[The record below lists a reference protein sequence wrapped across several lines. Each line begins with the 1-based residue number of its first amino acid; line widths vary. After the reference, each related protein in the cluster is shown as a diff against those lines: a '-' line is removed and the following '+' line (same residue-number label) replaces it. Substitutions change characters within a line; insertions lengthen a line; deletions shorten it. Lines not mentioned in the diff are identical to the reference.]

1 MGTNREWNQVQETID
16 RSRQAVMN
24 SLELARRNSER
35 KQVLERRM
43 QAFMQRYDDPQFKE
57 NKPLAEI
64 QSNPP
69 PEPEKSSSLQ
79 YDLERLRAEL
89 QHEREWRTH
98 FLDSE
103 QALKQK
109 VDQQDS
115 RIAQLE
121 AQLFEQT
128 EARTKLAEEK
138 EHLIQLNQSLTATLE
153 QTRGELG
160 EMQYMSTLHK
170 ELSLQRRAQVVPPA
184 SSEETNN
191 ESFSLAMRIRSQRI
205 EELEELFRATSGKY
219 EEMKKQVTA
228 PKKFHRKEELT
239 DPGPSLPSAN
249 QSFRSYSIRVGS
261 VASSKRRKP
270 K

>member
-1 MGTNREWNQVQETID
+1 MGEWSQVQETID
-16 RSRQAVMN
+16 RSRQAVQN

-43 QAFMQRYDDPQFKE
+43 HAFMQRYDDPQFKE

-64 QSNPP
+64 QPRAVASPP
-69 PEPEKSSSLQ
+69 PAPEKSSSLQ
-79 YDLERLRAEL
+79 YDLEALRAEL
-89 QHEREWRTH
+89 QHEREWRTR
-98 FLDSE
+98 FLDNE
-103 QALKQK
+103 QQLKHK
-109 VDQQDS
+109 VEQQEG

-121 AQLFEQT
+121 AQLSEQT
-128 EARTKLAEEK
+128 EARTQLAEERQ
-138 EHLIQLNQSLTATLE
+138 HLIQLNQSLTATLE
-153 QTRGELG
+153 QTRGEIG

-170 ELSLQRRAQVVPPA
+170 ELSLQRRAQAVPPA
-184 SSEETNN
+184 PDEAN

-205 EELEELFRATSGKY
+205 EELEEVFRATSGKY

-239 DPGPSLPSAN
+239 PSLPSAN
-249 QSFRSYSIRVGS
+249 QSFRSYSIRV
-261 VASSKRRKP
+261 ASSKRKP

>member
-1 MGTNREWNQVQETID
+1 MGTNREWSQVQDTID

-43 QAFMQRYDDPQFKE
+43 HAFMQRYDDPQFKE
-57 NKPLAEI
+57 NQPLTEI
-64 QSNPP
+64 QSNPT
-69 PEPEKSSSLQ
+69 EPEKSSSLQ
-79 YDLERLRAEL
+79 VDLERLRAEL
-89 QHEREWRTH
+89 QHEREWRTR
-98 FLDSE
+98 FLASE

-109 VDQQDS
+109 VEQQDG

-121 AQLFEQT
+121 AQLFEQS
-128 EARTKLAEEK
+128 EARTKLAEERQ
-138 EHLIQLNQSLTATLE
+138 HLIQLNQSLTATLE

-170 ELSLQRRAQVVPPA
+170 ELSIQRRAQVVPPA
-184 SSEETNN
+184 PSEEANN

-228 PKKFHRKEELT
+228 PKKFHKKEELT
-239 DPGPSLPSAN
+239 DPAIPSAN
-249 QSFRSYSIRVGS
+249 QSFRSYSIRVD
-261 VASSKRRKP
+261 ATAASKRRKP